1 MKTHHMTKLA
11 DYAILGLVLALVPAA
26 ASGSPYYMR
35 LATLALVYMAWTV
48 AFNLIFGHTKQLFL
62 CLNALAGAAGYV
74 TIVLTKH
81 LELSPWLTVPIGV
94 AAAAGLGAMFSYVSV
109 RRGLGVI
116 FVGIVTLAL
125 SLIFH
130 NLVLGLRQFTNG
142 ETGMVTRGL
151 GFPLLE
157 QALPSYYLFLALLL
171 AALLVYHL
179 LMSSKSGMA
188 FRALSDDELT
198 AELSGIDVTWYKVLA
213 AAIGS
218 AILGLVG
225 SFYAFYNGIVSP
237 SVFSFVGIDIPVLI
251 ALLLGGM
258 RTRLGPVLGAAA
270 FALIEELVRPF
281 GQLNVLVYGVLLIVL
296 FVAFREGMVPML
308 KQAYRALP
316 SLARRLRLPCLRQP
330 VTRFES
336 GRTATERTSGFGS
349 ESDS

>member
-1 MKTHHMTKLA
+1 MKKCA
-11 DYAILGLVLALVPAA
+11 DIAALTLVLALLPAA
-26 ASGSPYYMR
+26 AGGSPYYMR
-35 LATLALVYMAWTV
+35 LATLALIYMAWTV

-62 CLNALAGAAGYV
+62 CLNALAGTAGYV
-74 TIVLTKH
+74 AVVLAIQLK
-81 LELSPWLTVPIGV
+81 LSPWVTVPIGV
-94 AAAAGLGAMFSYVSV
+94 AAAAGLGALFSYVSV
-109 RRGLGVI
+109 LRGLGVI
-116 FVGIVTLAL
+116 FLGIVTLAF

-142 ETGMVTRGL
+142 ETGLVTRGL

-157 QALPSYYLFLALLL
+157 QPVPSYYIFLAVLL
-171 AALLVYHL
+171 AALLVYHW

-213 AAIGS
+213 AAVAS

-225 SFYAFYNGIVSP
+225 ALYAFYNGIVSP
-237 SVFSFVGIDIPVLI
+237 SVFSFVGVDIPVLI

-281 GQLNVLVYGVLLIVL
+281 GQLNVLVYGILLIVL

-308 KQAYRALP
+308 KKA
-316 SLARRLRLPCLRQP
+316 
-330 VTRFES
+330 
-336 GRTATERTSGFGS
+336 FG
-349 ESDS
+349 

>member
-1 MKTHHMTKLA
+1 MKGLGGLA
-11 DYAILGLVLALVPAA
+11 LLLALVPAA

-62 CLNALAGAAGYV
+62 CLNALAGTAGYV
-74 TIVLTKH
+74 AAVLALQLK
-81 LELSPWLTVPIGV
+81 LSPWVSVPAGV
-94 AAAAGLGAMFSYVSV
+94 AAAAALGALFSYVSV
-109 RRGLGVI
+109 LRGLGVI
-116 FVGIVTLAL
+116 FLGIVTLAF

-142 ETGMVTRGL
+142 ETGLVTRGL

-157 QALPSYYLFLALLL
+157 QPLPAYYVFLAVLLG
-171 AALLVYHL
+171 ALGVYHG

-198 AELSGIDVTWYKVLA
+198 AELSGIDVTRYKVLA
-213 AAIGS
+213 AAVAS
-218 AILGLVG
+218 AILGLTG
-225 SFYAFYNGIVSP
+225 ALFAFYNGIVSP

-258 RTRLGPVLGAAA
+258 RTRFGPVLGAAA
-270 FALIEELVRPF
+270 FALIEEVVRPF

-296 FVAFREGMVPML
+296 FSAFREGLVPV
-308 KQAYRALP
+308 
-316 SLARRLRLPCLRQP
+316 LARASAAFRG
-330 VTRFES
+330 TRAPAPASRPARE
-336 GRTATERTSGFGS
+336 A
-349 ESDS
+349 